1 MYNKCIDTYLSEQK
15 RHLHFSLGFLLR
27 QISTTTTTI
36 IQHPTIH
43 AAITATIMITLALPI
58 FKLKR
63 PCTSSSQGKPT
74 PIVLLAWQ

>member
-1 MYNKCIDTYLSEQK
+1 MYYRYLLIRAK
-15 RHLHFSLGFLLR
+15 KNLHFSLGFLLR

-58 FKLKR
+58 FKLNR